1 MIPCQKTCADYCEGC
16 HKNCARW
23 KAFLEQSS
31 QQRREKRDIWII
43 IMICVR
49 RSFASAVPITL
60 ICLIVQARKALCKLP
75 QGQ

>member
-23 KAFLEQSS
+23 KAFLK
-31 QQRREKRDIWII
+31 RRDIWII

-60 ICLIVQARKALCKLP
+60 ICLIVQARKALCKLT